1 MQTDWKGGGG
11 EYHKLSS
18 FFERIGINHIVSC
31 PHTHQQNGSAKRK
44 HRHIVESGLT
54 LLAHASM
61 PLMFWDETFL
71 TATFIINRLPTPVL
85 NYASPIATLF
95 GDDPAYS
102 FLCTFG
108 CACWPHLCP
117 YQTHKL
123 SFQSTQC
130 VFLGYSSHHKGYKCL
145 DVSSGRV
152 YISRDIVF
160 DEIVFPF
167 SKLHPNGGAHLRS
180 EISLLP
186 SSLVD
191 PIMVWGIAMDATN
204 VTMFTDCPM
213 QACALQV
220 PSGAPPMLDRSVITL
235 DGSYLLAP
243 RQALVMDLVGVE
255 NPGALIGIDLIHLA
269 PESALN
275 TMISIISDPAHQP
288 VSVVRALSPVV
299 GVSPP
304 GTHLEG
310 DSWDPLCLVL
320 LLCFLLHWP
329 HRWLQHH
336 RIW

>member
-1 MQTDWKGGGG
+1 
-11 EYHKLSS
+11 
-18 FFERIGINHIVSC
+18 
-31 PHTHQQNGSAKRK
+31 
-44 HRHIVESGLT
+44 
-54 LLAHASM
+54 
-61 PLMFWDETFL
+61 
-71 TATFIINRLPTPVL
+71 
-85 NYASPIATLF
+85 
-95 GDDPAYS
+95 
-102 FLCTFG
+102 
-108 CACWPHLCP
+108 
-117 YQTHKL
+117 
-123 SFQSTQC
+123 

-160 DEIVFPF
+160 DETVFPF
-167 SKLHPNGGAHLRS
+167 SKLHPNDGAHLRS

-191 PIMVWGIAMDATN
+191 PIMAWGIAMDATN

-220 PSGAPPMLDRSVITL
+220 PSGAPPMLDRSVITP

-243 RQALVMDLVGVE
+243 CQALVVDLVGAE
-255 NPGALIGIDLIHLA
+255 NSGASIGTDLIHLA
-269 PESALN
+269 PESASN
-275 TMISIISDPAHQP
+275 TMMSIISDPTHQP
-288 VSVVRALSPVV
+288 VSVVRALSPAA

-336 RIW
+336 RIR